1 MVENLPVMQE
11 TWVQSLGLEGPLEWQ
26 PTPVFLPGKSHEQR
40 SLVGYSSWD
49 CKESDITEWLS
60 TAHLWR
66 YEVVNVWVT
75 RKWHMIWTKEWEITG
90 LCHFMWGKIKEN
102 CLKNTEKLQVN
113 AEQLQ
118 KDCYSMRHFPFVF
131 FIFKLNVW
139 GYVNVPCSC
148 QGEQSW
154 RWTASI
160 WFLNHKTEI
169 PESSLPTLVSIT
181 HAIGLSFWEKHA
193 KYNALGVKH
202 RKIFIL
208 TALIP

>member
-40 SLVGYSSWD
+40 SLVGYSSRD

-139 GYVNVPCSC
+139 GYVNVHVYIWTFWMQLLTLPPGVLWQSQER
-148 QGEQSW
+148 QGIPSRVAARENNPGGDQPVSDF
-154 RWTASI
+154 WTTNLRSRS
-160 WFLNHKTEI
+160 HD
-169 PESSLPTLVSIT
+169 SL
-181 HAIGLSFWEKHA
+181 HLSP
-193 KYNALGVKH
+193 L
-202 RKIFIL
+202 L
-208 TALIP
+208 MP